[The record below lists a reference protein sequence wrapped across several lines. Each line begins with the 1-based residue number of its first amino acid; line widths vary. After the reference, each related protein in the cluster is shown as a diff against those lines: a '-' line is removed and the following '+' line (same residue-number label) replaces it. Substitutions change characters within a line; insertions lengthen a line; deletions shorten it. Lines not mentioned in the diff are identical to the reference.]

1 MRLVPDRID
10 GAWIDTL
17 IDDYLIDVES
27 RLYARFAVL
36 ERRQKKLRGSKY
48 DLFAGPAD
56 LMDAWDR
63 WSRVN
68 NATRVR
74 ELTPRRRDL
83 AKTDLPD

>member
-17 IDDYLIDVES
+17 IDADLIDVES
-27 RLYARFAVL
+27 RLHSRFAVL
-36 ERRQKKLRGSKY
+36 ERRQKRLRGHKY
-48 DLFAGPAD
+48 DLFSGPAE

-83 AKTDLPD
+83 NKAEAPE